1 MLTKLRS
8 LSRELVPA
16 QYAGKISIDPS
27 AIVAPG
33 VVLLAE
39 GNNRIEIGAGVC
51 IGAGSIVRAT
61 GGNLTIGSGVCIGRE
76 VLIIGTGSIARDACI
91 GAGTTSIDPQ
101 IEAGATVPP
110 HSLLGDR
117 SRGDVKVVADRE
129 VPENLNGVT
138 PPESFSD
145 DVWATPSNK
154 VSPSA
159 YPNYYKVNT
168 TTEQRLEQYP
178 ALDNPPVPDRSPVT
192 VTTTTAIAHKST
204 SYVSGRAQFDIL
216 KRALFSHS
224 GNNDEDD
231 TA

>member
-8 LSRELVPA
+8 LTREPVPA
-16 QYAGKISIDPS
+16 QYSGNITIDPS

-39 GNNRIEIGAGVC
+39 GTNRIAIGAGVC

-61 GGNLTIGSGVCIGRE
+61 GGNLTIGAGVCIGRE

-91 GAGTTSIDPQ
+91 GAGTTTLDPQ
-101 IEAGATVPP
+101 IEEGVVVPP

-117 SRGDVKVVADRE
+117 SRGEVNVVADEE
-129 VPENLNGVT
+129 VPDSATE
-138 PPESFSD
+138 
-145 DVWATPSNK
+145 DVWGTRNK
-154 VSPSA
+154 VGTTAHPH
-159 YPNYYKVNT
+159 YYKAKT
-168 TTEQRLEQYP
+168 TPEPPSSIPENYP
-178 ALDNPPVPDRSPVT
+178 EPARTAVT

-204 SYVSGRAQFDIL
+204 SYVSGRDRFDLL
-216 KRALFSHS
+216 KRALFPHSSH
-224 GNNDEDD
+224 NDD

>member
-8 LSRELVPA
+8 LARELVPA
-16 QYAGKISIDPS
+16 QYAGNISIDPS

-39 GNNRIEIGAGVC
+39 GTNRIAIGAGVC

-91 GAGTTSIDPQ
+91 GAGTTTLDPQ
-101 IEAGATVPP
+101 IAEGAVVPP
-110 HSLLGDR
+110 HSVLGDR
-117 SRGDVKVVADRE
+117 SRGEVKVVAE
-129 VPENLNGVT
+129 VAIPDDLNGASDPDSLTEDVWSTRNKVGTTAHPHYYKAKVTPEPPPPIPENY
-138 PPESFSD
+138 PE
-145 DVWATPSNK
+145 P
-154 VSPSA
+154 
-159 YPNYYKVNT
+159 
-168 TTEQRLEQYP
+168 E
-178 ALDNPPVPDRSPVT
+178 RSSVT
-192 VTTTTAIAHKST
+192 VTTTTAIEHKST
-204 SYVSGRAQFDIL
+204 SYVSGRAQFDLL
-216 KRALFSHS
+216 KRALFPHS